1 MIKGSKADSDIN
13 SNSTFS
19 DPFCLKA
26 MRSHEGNEAQ
36 VCYFIIQLLLLK
48 PNDFRN
54 RVSDFVK
61 ENSPEHWLQNDWHTK
76 HMSYHKVSKLI
87 KSFCCNTMLWSS
99 DQLKSLFSCK
109 LQDSSVDS
117 WS

>member
-1 MIKGSKADSDIN
+1 
-13 SNSTFS
+13 
-19 DPFCLKA
+19 

-61 ENSPEHWLQNDWHTK
+61 ENSPEHWLQSDWHTK
-76 HMSYHKVSKLI
+76 HMSYHKVPTLRESSSGDGCSI
-87 KSFCCNTMLWSS
+87 DWAVCIVGLWFPLWPLYRPTAS
-99 DQLKSLFSCK
+99 
-109 LQDSSVDS
+109 
-117 WS
+117 

>member
-1 MIKGSKADSDIN
+1 
-13 SNSTFS
+13 
-19 DPFCLKA
+19 

-76 HMSYHKVSKLI
+76 HMNYHKVLMQISASANPSKPHVAVDVAVVSAVL
-87 KSFCCNTMLWSS
+87 
-99 DQLKSLFSCK
+99 LFLSG
-109 LQDSSVDS
+109 L
-117 WS
+117 